1 MSKCNLS
8 QACKADST
16 FEKSIN
22 VIHINCLKKEKSQ
35 TNQTTRYSRNYSSIK
50 LIRNGISWGAWLPQ
64 SEEHTAP
71 DLEVVSLSPM
81 LGVEIT

>member
-22 VIHINCLKKEKSQ
+22 VIHINCLKKEKSHDHINRCRKNFDKIQ
-35 TNQTTRYSRNYSSIK
+35 HQVMVKLSVNQ
-50 LIRNGISWGAWLPQ
+50 
-64 SEEHTAP
+64 
-71 DLEVVSLSPM
+71 
-81 LGVEIT
+81 